1 MCKKYTNKTVVMVDD
16 NKSTYTY
23 EYPRPSLTADCVV
36 FSFDGNDLKVLLIER
51 RLEPFKGKWAFPG
64 GFMRMDET
72 IEECAKRELQE
83 ETGLVKARLEQFH
96 VFSDVNRDPRVDGF
110 GQLVR
115 VVTVA
120 FFALVKQSE
129 VKGGDD
135 AKNAQWF
142 SIKDIPHLAF
152 DHDYILRLAQRAL
165 KEKICFEPIGFDL
178 MEQEFTIPE
187 LQRLYEAILEVKF
200 DRRNFQKKLLQTGI
214 LNDVDMDENDSEMSY
229 PSESYGEFN
238 SYCSSKSIGNA
249 EIRLCKKDIR
259 SLFEPRMAYLGS
271 KSIDDDE
278 KNVVGR
284 KPKKFSFN
292 KIQYEAMKQ
301 PGKFKLEF

>member
-1 MCKKYTNKTVVMVDD
+1 MCTFALCKKYTNKIVVMADD
-16 NKSTYTY
+16 KKATYTY

-51 RLEPFKGKWAFPG
+51 GLEPFKGKWAFPG

-83 ETGLVKARLEQFH
+83 ETGLVETRLEQFH
-96 VFSDVNRDPRVDGF
+96 VFSDVNRDPRIDSF
-110 GQLVR
+110 GNPVR

-129 VKGGDD
+129 VNGGDD
-135 AKNAQWF
+135 AKNAKWF
-142 SIKDIPHLAF
+142 SMKDIPHLAF

-178 MEQEFTIPE
+178 MDQEFTIPD

-200 DRRNFQKKLLQTGI
+200 DRRNFQKKILQTGI
-214 LNDVDMDENDSEMSY
+214 LSDVDTRDEIMPYEVSDSSCCQ
-229 PSESYGEFN
+229 SYGKVKL
-238 SYCSSKSIGNA
+238 S
-249 EIRLCKKDIR
+249 KKDIR
-259 SLFEPRMAYLGS
+259 TLFEPCVSYDVIG
-271 KSIDDDE
+271 KNIDEDE
-278 KNVVGR
+278 KNSVGR
-284 KPKKFSFN
+284 KPKKFTFN
-292 KIQYEAMKQ
+292 KMQYEAMKQ

>member
-1 MCKKYTNKTVVMVDD
+1 MEDD
-16 NKSTYTY
+16 KKSTYTY

-51 RLEPFKGKWAFPG
+51 GLEPFKGKWAFPG

-83 ETGLVKARLEQFH
+83 ETGLVETRLEQFH
-96 VFSDVNRDPRVDGF
+96 VFSDVNRDPRVDSF
-110 GQLVR
+110 GNPVR

-129 VKGGDD
+129 VNGGDD
-135 AKNAQWF
+135 AKNAKWF
-142 SIKDIPHLAF
+142 SMKDIPHLAF

-178 MEQEFTIPE
+178 MDQEFTIPD

-200 DRRNFQKKLLQTGI
+200 DRRNFQKKILQTGI
-214 LNDVDMDENDSEMSY
+214 LNDVDVRDEIIPYEISDS
-229 PSESYGEFN
+229 PN
-238 SYCSSKSIGNA
+238 SYLNEK
-249 EIRLCKKDIR
+249 LCKKDIR
-259 SLFEPRMAYLGS
+259 TLFEPRVSYYAIADY
-271 KSIDDDE
+271 DDE
-278 KNVVGR
+278 KNSVGR
-284 KPKKFSFN
+284 KPKKFTFN
-292 KIQYEAMKQ
+292 KMQYEAMKQ